1 MRVAGLANPTHILPN
16 VSSITPINMHIDVHT
31 LYLIQII
38 VALTQC
44 TIAVL
49 LWRTYP
55 RYPPARDWA
64 LGAAAIPVAV
74 VLIAL
79 RGVVPDLLSIM
90 LANALMLGGILKIS
104 RGLFVACER
113 RPPWTV
119 GLAIYAVGLCGIAW
133 FTYVQPSF
141 LARVL
146 IFNMVSGC
154 FQAATLIVLLLD
166 NRGPARA
173 TRLMI
178 AAGTTLTLIAIVVR
192 SVSDIQQMHDTELA
206 LSVLEIF
213 GIVES
218 LTLTAGCTM
227 LTSQWL
233 QAKLETIAQRDPLTG
248 LLNRRAFKEICDLL
262 WARSIRHNQ
271 PLAVFMLDIDHF
283 KRINDGLGHAAGDRV
298 LREVAD
304 LLIRKLRADDLVCR
318 YGGEEFAAILPNT
331 SEAQALALAERLRSD
346 IATLNLTGVGHQR
359 ITVSIGVAQRT
370 SSIEGWEDVLAFADQ
385 ALYEAKYAGR
395 NRSVKFT
402 PGSSS
407 HAADVL
413 NRYPVRVGEQS
424 VGL

>member
-1 MRVAGLANPTHILPN
+1 MAGLANPTHILPN
-16 VSSITPINMHIDVHT
+16 VSSIAPINLHIDLHT

-44 TIAVL
+44 AIAVL

-79 RGVVPDLLSIM
+79 RGVIPDLLSIM

-113 RPPWTV
+113 RPPWTA
-119 GLAIYAVGLCGIAW
+119 GLAIYAAGLCGVAW

-154 FQAATLIVLLLD
+154 FQAATLIVLLSD

-192 SVSDIQQMHDTELA
+192 SISDIQQMHDTELA

-233 QAKLETIAQRDPLTG
+233 QAKLEAIAQRDPLTG
-248 LLNRRAFKEICDLL
+248 LLNRRAFKEICDLQ

-298 LREVAD
+298 LRDVAD

-331 SEAQALALAERLRSD
+331 SEAQALAMAERLRSD

-385 ALYEAKYAGR
+385 ALYEAKYTGR

-402 PGSSS
+402 PGSGS
-407 HAADVL
+407 HTANIPSRL
-413 NRYPVRVGEQS
+413 PVRVGEQS
-424 VGL
+424 VGY